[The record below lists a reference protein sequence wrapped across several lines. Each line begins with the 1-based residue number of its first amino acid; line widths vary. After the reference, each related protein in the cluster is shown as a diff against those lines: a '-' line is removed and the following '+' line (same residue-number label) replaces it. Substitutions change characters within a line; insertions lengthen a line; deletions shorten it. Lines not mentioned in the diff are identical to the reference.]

1 MLSQIQQ
8 GVQPGPQGFWQ
19 PLQSLKVPRK
29 EQEGQGSE
37 GTPCARQSAQEQEG
51 DAQGRGVLIPGSPP
65 SSVNPAA
72 RQGTPAKPKS
82 AKNIT
87 PAEGHAKNQE
97 PTQSA
102 TAAVGDAA
110 QAAAGKGPPAA
121 AASIKPVEAQD
132 HHPEPGNLE
141 CAQAAIERK
150 TQPHRSCRT
159 RPNRR
164 ADV

>member
-29 EQEGQGSE
+29 EQEGPGSK
-37 GTPCARQSAQEQEG
+37 GTQCAGLSAQEQG
-51 DAQGRGVLIPGSPP
+51 NDGRGRGALIPGTMP

-82 AKNIT
+82 AKKTI
-87 PAEGHAKNQE
+87 PAEGCAKNQA

-102 TAAVGDAA
+102 SAPVRNAA
-110 QAAAGKGPPAA
+110 QAAAEDAPPAA
-121 AASIKPVEAQD
+121 DATIRHVEAQAN
-132 HHPEPGNLE
+132 HPGPGNLE
-141 CAQAAIERK
+141 HAQAAIERK
-150 TQPHRSCRT
+150 TQPHRACKT
-159 RPNRR
+159 RPIRR